1 MCLSSPL
8 PGPALLLPV
17 YLLTITGPKESGSFS
32 HYSGALGRQ
41 LRSGPRAK
49 PAFVSLSIP
58 LIWGA
63 VLLLALLVVAVVMF
77 AVMARKKGR

>member
-1 MCLSSPL
+1 M
-8 PGPALLLPV
+8 
-17 YLLTITGPKESGSFS
+17 GPKESGSFS
-32 HYSGALGRQ
+32 HDSGALCWQ

-49 PAFVSLSIP
+49 PAYPFVSLSIP

-63 VLLLALLVVAVVMF
+63 ALLLGLLVVAVVLF